1 MRRSQVSLTCTA
13 DCIDTN
19 RNSPSLAV
27 LELQIV
33 TALFFRY
40 FDAKV
45 DSSMNPDDMIMKVIF
60 SGSPIGE
67 KVLLNLSKDLS

>member
-1 MRRSQVSLTCTA
+1 M
-13 DCIDTN
+13 
-19 RNSPSLAV
+19 

-40 FDAKV
+40 FDAKL
-45 DSSMNPDDMIMKVIF
+45 DPSMNSDDMIMKVIF

>member
-1 MRRSQVSLTCTA
+1 MQSST
-13 DCIDTN
+13 
-19 RNSPSLAV
+19 SLAI

-40 FDAKV
+40 FDAKL
-45 DSSMNPDDMIMKVIF
+45 DPSMNSDDMIMKVIF